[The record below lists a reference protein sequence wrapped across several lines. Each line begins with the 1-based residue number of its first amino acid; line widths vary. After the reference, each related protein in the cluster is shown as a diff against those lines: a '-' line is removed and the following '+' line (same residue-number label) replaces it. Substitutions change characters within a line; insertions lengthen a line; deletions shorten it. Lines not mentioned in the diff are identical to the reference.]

1 MLSGVWVLQIERATG
16 DRELI
21 ASAEYDDESEQD
33 DNRPLASQVLTLK
46 LTAYYN
52 VIYN

>member
-21 ASAEYDDESEQD
+21 ASAEYDDDDESEQD
-33 DNRPLASQVLTLK
+33 DNRPLASQVLALK

-52 VIYN
+52 V